1 VVSVDPKK
9 QHALVEYLM
18 RQDHPV
24 TAKEIADFLNFS
36 VRTVKS
42 YIAGINRDSKETV
55 VLSSNRGYEANITGA
70 ELYLRQQKKQL
81 GDIPQNYEERASYI
95 NQKFL
100 TYHTNRLELY
110 DLADELRYSVETIRG
125 DFQKMNRSFAGLG
138 ITYELHGNY
147 ATLRADEQSLRK
159 LARFTLLNEVP
170 GQMVGYND
178 IREAF
183 SDVNVDTIK
192 LLLEQALRE
201 HDFYVNDFGM
211 LNLVIHLC
219 IIVRR
224 LKSNYIL
231 LKGAPFAPDA
241 GGMEYQVTVQ
251 LCDQLSTLFQI
262 EFTSKERQNIY
273 LLLKANANL
282 SLSRDKQDFCQ
293 FIGLPLLNF
302 VTELLQRLDMKYYI
316 NLNSENFFFP
326 FCMHVKN
333 LIFRAEHH
341 QSNPNPMCDVIRY
354 SHPIIFDMA
363 VFAASQIS
371 ERYHVRIDT
380 GEISYL
386 ALHIGGEMERQ
397 AANQDKVRTVL
408 LCPAY
413 LDFSTKMYNQLLIH
427 FGSEIELA
435 ACVSTPEQLGRYRFE
450 LLLTTVDIQRPE
462 QAMYMVHVPFLGIHH
477 CKSEITDAIEA
488 IQEHRRITILKE
500 EFDRFFSPEL
510 FFVNQDGKLSAM
522 DIMRQT
528 ADRMESIGVVQSDFY
543 ERLVERELAASTAF
557 PNIAI
562 PHSMHLDAI
571 KTSVCVMLCPEG
583 VAWGGQN
590 VKIVLTVAIHRTDA
604 QIFGALYQALI
615 GLFDNEKNLRQIV
628 NKRTFQEFRE
638 QLERMI

>member
-1 VVSVDPKK
+1 MDPKK
-9 QHALVEYLM
+9 QRALVEYLL

-24 TAKEIADFLNFS
+24 TAKELADFLNFS

-42 YIAGINRDSKETV
+42 YISGINHDAKRSFI
-55 VLSSNRGYEANITGA
+55 LSSHKGYEANTTEA
-70 ELYLRQQKKQL
+70 ERYLRRHKKQI
-81 GDIPQNYEERASYI
+81 GNIPQNYEERASYI
-95 NQKFL
+95 NRKFL
-100 TYHTNRLELY
+100 TYHTDRLELY
-110 DLADELRYSVETIRG
+110 ALADELRYSVETIRG

-138 ITYELHGNY
+138 VSYELHGDY
-147 ATLRADEQSLRK
+147 AVLCAGEQSLRK
-159 LARFTLLNEVP
+159 LARYTFLNEVP
-170 GQMVGYND
+170 GQMIGYHD

-192 LLLEQALRE
+192 LLLEQALRD

-231 LKGAPFAPDA
+231 MKGTPFAPGA

-251 LCDQLSTLFQI
+251 LCDQMGSFFQI
-262 EFTSKERQNIY
+262 EFTPEERQNIY

-293 FIGLPLLNF
+293 FIGHELLDF
-302 VTELLQRLDMKYYI
+302 ITELLQHLDTKYYI

-341 QSNPNPMCDVIRY
+341 QSNANPMCDVIRY

-363 VFAASQIS
+363 VFAALQIS
-371 ERYHVRIDT
+371 ERYRIQIDA

-397 AANQDKVRTVL
+397 AANQDKVRAVL

-427 FGSEIELA
+427 FGEEIELV
-435 ACVSTPEQLGRYRFE
+435 ACVNTPEQLARYRFD
-450 LLLTTVDIQRPE
+450 LLLTTVGIPKPE
-462 QAMYMVHVPFLGIHH
+462 QVFYMIHVPFLGVQH
-477 CKSEITDAIEA
+477 CKGEIEDAVEA
-488 IQEHRRITILKE
+488 IQNHRRITILKE

-510 FFVNQDGKLSAM
+510 FFVNQDGSLSAM
-522 DIMRQT
+522 EIMRQA
-528 ADRMESIGVVQSDFY
+528 ADRMEATGVVQSGFY
-543 ERLVERELAASTAF
+543 DRLVERELAASTAF

-571 KTSVCVMLCPEG
+571 KTSVCVILCPMG
-583 VAWGGQN
+583 VAWGGQT

-604 QIFGALYQALI
+604 QIFGELYQALI

-628 NKRTFQEFRE
+628 NKKTFQEFRE